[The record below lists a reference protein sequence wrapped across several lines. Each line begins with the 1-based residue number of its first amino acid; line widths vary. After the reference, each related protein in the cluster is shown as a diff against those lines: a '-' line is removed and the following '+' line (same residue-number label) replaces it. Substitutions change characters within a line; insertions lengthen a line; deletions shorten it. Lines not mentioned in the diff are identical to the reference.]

1 MSNLLG
7 NSTTDVQFQKR
18 IVDSTHEV
26 SFLQGAVVELSKKL
40 DFCVDHAF
48 HGWHIAAGLDCHSNN
63 LTLWEIRPLELEGTM
78 LINWLVGTNF
88 NFRTAWSNVPKG

>member
-1 MSNLLG
+1 M
-7 NSTTDVQFQKR
+7 QFQKR
-18 IVDSTHEV
+18 IVYSTNAIEFSH
-26 SFLQGAVVELSKKL
+26 AVGEFPTKL